1 MALNDVT
8 ALIPLEEEDE
18 EIEDME
24 DMPLEIEDE
33 EEVTEM
39 SFPIPEGFAP
49 PDNVVDGGVFDAH
62 ITARIQNGRIIIDSI
77 NNSKV
82 AVDPSVVDVTDPDV
96 ASEDALNAAMA
107 QSGFDP
113 FR

>member
-18 EIEDME
+18 LEDMDE
-24 DMPLEIEDE
+24 PLEMEDE

-62 ITARIQNGRIIIDSI
+62 ITARIQDGRIIIDSI

-82 AVDPSVVDVTDPDV
+82 AVDPSVVDVADPEV